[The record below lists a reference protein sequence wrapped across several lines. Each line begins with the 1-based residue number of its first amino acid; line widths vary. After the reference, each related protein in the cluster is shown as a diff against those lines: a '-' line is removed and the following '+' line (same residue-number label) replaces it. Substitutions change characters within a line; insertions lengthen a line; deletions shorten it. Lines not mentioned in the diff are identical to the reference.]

1 MKRWRLFCVVAATL
15 TTVAC
20 GGPGSV
26 GIYARTAP
34 PPIRVESYG
43 PAPGPGYV
51 GIGVIAA
58 TITPGL
64 AGVGNG
70 LHAVGIVGKTGAGN
84 IAATAINGVVGAG
97 VKTPKRGVR

>member
-1 MKRWRLFCVVAATL
+1 MWGFTRGRRLLRFVWRVTGRLRGRGM
-15 TTVAC
+15 C
-20 GGPGSV
+20 GS
-26 GIYARTAP
+26 T
-34 PPIRVESYG
+34 
-43 PAPGPGYV
+43 
-51 GIGVIAA
+51 GIGGIAA